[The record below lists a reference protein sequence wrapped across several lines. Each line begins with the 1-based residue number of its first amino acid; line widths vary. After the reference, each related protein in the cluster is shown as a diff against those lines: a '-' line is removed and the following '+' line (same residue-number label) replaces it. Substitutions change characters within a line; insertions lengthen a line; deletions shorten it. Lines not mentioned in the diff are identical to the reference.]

1 MDWYKLISIIVRAIK
16 TPSQKLPCFSGHF
29 SNLGQENCCNAF
41 QRIAKLCV
49 CDGMSL
55 DPRKCHS
62 KHCRHP
68 RWWEKGGV
76 TSSGIKSIAGYSCHS
91 GKNFPSCDDI
101 MLSRC
106 FKIHLVVFTYCARV
120 DACGRNMVPRG
131 LEPRT
136 LRLLAV
142 HSNQLSY
149 ETN

>member
-1 MDWYKLISIIVRAIK
+1 MDWYKLISIIVHAIK

-68 RWWEKGGV
+68 RWWEKGGGSRAQESKALQDTPATQARISPAAMILGYQGV
-76 TSSGIKSIAGYSCHS
+76 SRSTWLYSPIVRAWMHAGGIWSHAGS
-91 GKNFPSCDDI
+91 N
-101 MLSRC
+101 
-106 FKIHLVVFTYCARV
+106 
-120 DACGRNMVPRG
+120 RG
-131 LEPRT
+131 P
-136 LRLLAV
+136 
-142 HSNQLSY
+142 Y
-149 ETN
+149 GY